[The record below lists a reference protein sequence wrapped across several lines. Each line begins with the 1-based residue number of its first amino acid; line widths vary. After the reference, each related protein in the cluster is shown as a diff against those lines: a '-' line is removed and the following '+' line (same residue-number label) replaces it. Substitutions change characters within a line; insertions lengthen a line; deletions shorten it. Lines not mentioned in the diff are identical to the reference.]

1 MLVENLMEMLKNLF
15 SLKQI
20 GAGIETD
27 SALIL
32 EEINR
37 ELEAYLLEER
47 DDADSTDV
55 FNFLTTLSNQVE
67 GEFEEL
73 LDSNSN
79 KKCFLRALSKM
90 FTLLLNTKVDTAVK
104 MKKILKI
111 AIETTTKICS
121 EPRSQ

>member
-79 KKCFLRALSKM
+79 KKRFLRALSKM

-111 AIETTTKICS
+111 DIETTTKICS
-121 EPRSQ
+121 EPKSQ